1 VAASVLSGGCSA
13 RFAYEHLD
21 KLIVWSVDDYFTFDA
36 VQKRYL
42 ESGVDSFLYWH
53 RKNELPVYA
62 RTLRRFATEVRDG
75 LTLEELIALEAEI
88 DVWAARV
95 VDVTIPIAT
104 EILYSTTPSQRAELV
119 QTMPRESERW
129 IRSWLKRTPEER
141 RERWR
146 KEATDFA
153 VDYIGRLADD
163 QKALL
168 ARTAARYEPDEELW
182 LAYRQAWQRELMR
195 LLTESA
201 GYGEFAARFRAHAT
215 ERSRWYGADYAAAY
229 EGNQRLYRE
238 LAISL
243 VATMTEAQH
252 ARLEERLLS
261 LADDLDALAADD
273 REAPAP
279 LGCLA
284 SCSTSG
290 IERSVERTRV
300 ERHPRDDIRDH
311 DELRHQQSGD
321 DRRQSYEERVEI
333 EVSGDPGAHTAEHRL
348 VEVTGESPDRGTV
361 TVHHEIPG
369 VASITQTS
377 HTATKSAAGNSAD
390 NRVAFATFELGRVQG
405 SMLGLQATTEFVRPV
420 IQDVC
425 QRIGGAQLPVFDED
439 LRSARRA
446 RVTVPR

>member
-1 VAASVLSGGCSA
+1 MRAHSTCAALIVVASVLSGGCSA

-36 VQKRYL
+36 EQKRYL

-62 RTLRRFATEVRDG
+62 KTLRRFATEVRDG

-119 QTMPRESERW
+119 KTMPRESERW
-129 IRSWLKRTPEER
+129 IRSWLKRTPDER

-163 QKALL
+163 QKSLL

-182 LAYRQAWQRELMR
+182 LAYRKAWQRELMR

-201 GYGEFAARFRAHAT
+201 GYAEFATRFRAHAT
-215 ERSRWYGADYAAAY
+215 ERSRWYGADYAATY
-229 EGNQRLYRE
+229 ENNQRLYRE

-243 VATMTEAQH
+243 VATMTDAQH
-252 ARLEERLLS
+252 ARLEERLVS

-273 REAPAP
+273 RDAPAP

-284 SCSTSG
+284 SCSTSA
-290 IERSVERTRV
+290 IEGRSVGSVERARV

-311 DELRHQQSGD
+311 DELRHHQPGD
-321 DRRQSYEERVEI
+321 DRRESYEERVEI
-333 EVSGDPGAHTAEHRL
+333 EVPRDPGAHTAEHRL
-348 VEVTGESPDRGTV
+348 VEVPRESPKGGPV
-361 TVHHEIPG
+361 WSVVPVHHEIPG
-369 VASITQTS
+369 VASMTQTS
-377 HTATKSAAGNSAD
+377 HTATKSAAGHSAD
-390 NRVAFATFELGRVQG
+390 NRVEFGRVQD
-405 SMLGLQATTEFVRPV
+405 SMLGLQLN
-420 IQDVC
+420 D
-425 QRIGGAQLPVFDED
+425 
-439 LRSARRA
+439 
-446 RVTVPR
+446 